1 MTSPAIE
8 QYPRV
13 YGSAAAFPAF
23 TYKEAAEALHAG
35 VTEPLVG
42 AVSPRKIQLCPQNR
56 GHLTTR
62 VALQLAGDFPET
74 EFRLHANVQVA
85 ERRGIY
91 DASTYGKS
99 EFIQH
104 FKAVRT
110 LCQALESPVY
120 TLHAGSQQN
129 CTLRQMIDNVRWLQD
144 SMPDTTVGVEGLY
157 PLPAK
162 PQLMDTWDA
171 YQAVYDAG
179 ICVALDL
186 SHLNLLP
193 NRPDRDSIVRDW
205 LRRPQTV
212 EIHISDNDGSRDQ
225 HRLLNAATPPWWWPL
240 LNDSLPHLPYTTTIF
255 SESNQRE
262 NACSPR

>member
-1 MTSPAIE
+1 MTFPATE

-13 YGSAAAFPAF
+13 YGSAASFPAF
-23 TYKEAAEALHAG
+23 TYKEAAAALHAG
-35 VTEPLVG
+35 VTEPLIG

-56 GHLTTR
+56 GLLNQR
-62 VALQLAGDFPET
+62 VALQLAGDFPNT
-74 EFRLHANVQVA
+74 EFRLHANVQVG
-85 ERRGIY
+85 ERRVAY
-91 DASTYGKS
+91 DASVFHDTEYRR
-99 EFIQH
+99 F
-104 FKAVRT
+104 FNDVRNVSRVFS
-110 LCQALESPVY
+110 APVY
-120 TLHAGSQQN
+120 SLHAGYQAN
-129 CTLRQMIDNVRWLQD
+129 CTLQELIDNMRRLQD
-144 SMPDTTVGVEGLY
+144 FMPDLTVAVEGLY
-157 PLPAK
+157 ELPAK

-262 NACSPR
+262 SACNPR